1 MDTSSLIYA
10 TAPVLGSVYEQ
21 EMNVRK
27 KRRRKKKKTELTD
40 RNVEK
45 LPATKTSPV
54 MTAV

>member
-27 KRRRKKKKTELTD
+27 KEEEKKTELTD

>member
-27 KRRRKKKKTELTD
+27 KEEEKKKTELTD

>member
-27 KRRRKKKKTELTD
+27 KEEEKKKKNRAD
-40 RNVEK
+40 RQEC
-45 LPATKTSPV
+45 
-54 MTAV
+54 